1 MNTIRVYG
9 TLAKYLGRNVFEAE
23 IRTAAEALRF
33 LGANFPGLRQ
43 HVLSQRYV
51 IAVGRH
57 LLTATELLH
66 PIGSQELRIIPV
78 FTGAAWEFLNPS
90 GGTSNPNNVPV
101 NTSQSSSSSRG
112 GGGGGGG
119 FNFAQFALQLGTA
132 LFGIAPAVAVAAVG
146 VGLSYAASSL
156 STGNPSNLQSSSSG
170 SPRPAGPRESFS
182 FSGIQNTTRQGVPI
196 PVVYGETIVGSV
208 VISAG
213 IDTEQV
219 KV

>member
-78 FTGAAWEFLNPS
+78 FTGAISLDQILNPS
-90 GGTSNPNNVPV
+90 GGTSNPNNVP
-101 NTSQSSSSSRG
+101 TPSSSTS
-112 GGGGGGG
+112 GGGGGG
-119 FNFAQFALQLGTA
+119 FNLGSTLLGFAASIFGGSALSA
-132 LFGIAPAVAVAAVG
+132 LVVGAVG
-146 VGLSYAASSL
+146 IGLSYVASSL
-156 STGNPSNLQSSSSG
+156 SSGNPSNLQASSSG